1 MITADEAREIVESV
15 HDHVNGV
22 SAALNKIEER
32 IKEVAGNGGTKL
44 CMDIDVTQKGYDEV
58 IKVLK
63 QYGYDVDHVAAD
75 RPQGY
80 YLPYNVKTDF
90 TIEIKWG

>member
-1 MITADEAREIVESV
+1 MITANEARGIVESV

-22 SAALNKIEER
+22 SAALTKIEGR

-44 CMDIDVTQKGYDEV
+44 CMNIDVTQKGYDEV
-58 IKVLK
+58 IGVLK
-63 QYGYDVDHVAAD
+63 QSGYEVDQVAAD

-80 YLPYNVKTDF
+80 YLPYNVKTNF

>member
-1 MITADEAREIVESV
+1 MITADEAREIVETV

-22 SAALNKIEER
+22 SAALTKIEAR
-32 IKEVAGNGGTKL
+32 IKEVAGKGGTKL
-44 CMDIDVTQKGYDEV
+44 CIDINVTQKGCDEV
-58 IKVLK
+58 IGVLK
-63 QYGYDVDHVAAD
+63 QSGYEVDQVAAD

>member
-1 MITADEAREIVESV
+1 MITADEARGIVESV

-22 SAALNKIEER
+22 SATLNKIEER
-32 IKEVAGNGGTKL
+32 IKEVAGKGDTTL
-44 CMDIDVTQKGYDEV
+44 CIDIDVTQKGCDEV
-58 IKVLK
+58 VGILK
-63 QYGYDVDHVAAD
+63 QSGYEVYHVAAD

-90 TIEIKWG
+90 TIKIKWG